1 MAKEKTTKRMLIG
14 YSENRV
20 AFYFGGIMKV
30 GINLDT
36 YESPM
41 EDTRNLVNNYGYHR
55 EIGYLKI
62 NPERLPVIVSERRA
76 LADIRAMENHKA
88 VYPLHDRRYELIVD
102 DRAISFMVQH
112 KGGFLLFGN
121 GYIAKRQGRMS
132 TALTMD
138 EILEW
143 LKELEKSEIGKNYDS
158 HFNQT
163 VIGFEFDE
171 EKECYR

>member
-1 MAKEKTTKRMLIG
+1 
-14 YSENRV
+14 
-20 AFYFGGIMKV
+20 MKV
-30 GINLDT
+30 GINLDN

-102 DRAISFMVQH
+102 DSAISFMVQH
-112 KGGFLLFGN
+112 KGGFLLFGPWTRFLN
-121 GYIAKRQGRMS
+121 GSKNLKRSNSAKTT
-132 TALTMD
+132 TATLT
-138 EILEW
+138 
-143 LKELEKSEIGKNYDS
+143 
-158 HFNQT
+158 
-163 VIGFEFDE
+163 
-171 EKECYR
+171 RR

>member
-1 MAKEKTTKRMLIG
+1 
-14 YSENRV
+14 
-20 AFYFGGIMKV
+20 MKV
-30 GINLDT
+30 GINLDN

>member
-1 MAKEKTTKRMLIG
+1 
-14 YSENRV
+14 
-20 AFYFGGIMKV
+20 MKI
-30 GINLDT
+30 GINLDN

-41 EDTRNLVNNYGYHR
+41 EYTENLVNKYGFDR

-62 NPERLPVIVSERRA
+62 NPERLPVIVSERKA

-88 VYPLHDRRYELIVD
+88 VYPLNDRRYELIVD
-102 DRAISFMVQH
+102 DRAISFMVNH
-112 KGGFLLFGN
+112 KSGFLLFGN
-121 GYIAKRQGRMS
+121 AYIAKRQGRMT

-143 LKELEKSEIGKNYDS
+143 LKEFEKNDISRSHDS

-171 EKECYR
+171 EKESYK

>member
-1 MAKEKTTKRMLIG
+1 MKIG
-14 YSENRV
+14 IS
-20 AFYFGGIMKV
+20 
-30 GINLDT
+30 LDN

-41 EDTRNLVNNYGYHR
+41 EDISNLVNYYGYDR

-62 NPERLPVIVSERRA
+62 NPERLPVIVSERKA
-76 LADIRAMENHKA
+76 LTDIRAMGNHKV
-88 VYPLHDRRYELIVD
+88 VYPLNDGRYELIVD
-102 DRAISFMVQH
+102 ERAISFVTKL
-112 KGGFLLFGN
+112 KGGFLLFSN
-121 GYIAKRQGRMS
+121 AYIAKRQGWMS

-143 LKELEKSEIGKNYDS
+143 LKEFEKNEISRTHDS

-163 VIGFEFDE
+163 VIGFEFDK

>member
-1 MAKEKTTKRMLIG
+1 
-14 YSENRV
+14 
-20 AFYFGGIMKV
+20 MKI
-30 GINLDT
+30 GINLDN

-41 EDTRNLVNNYGYHR
+41 EDTRTLINNYGYDR

-62 NPERLPVIVSERRA
+62 NPERLPVIVSERKA

-88 VYPLHDRRYELIVD
+88 VYPLNDRRYELIVD
-102 DRAISFMVQH
+102 DRAISFMVNH
-112 KGGFLLFGN
+112 KSGFLLFGN
-121 GYIAKRQGRMS
+121 AYIAKRQGRMT

-143 LKELEKSEIGKNYDS
+143 LKEFEKNDIRRSHDS

-171 EKECYR
+171 EKESYK

>member
-1 MAKEKTTKRMLIG
+1 MKIG
-14 YSENRV
+14 IS
-20 AFYFGGIMKV
+20 
-30 GINLDT
+30 LDN

-41 EDTRNLVNNYGYHR
+41 EDTKHLVNNYGYDR

-62 NPERLPVIVSERRA
+62 NPERLPVIVSESKA

-88 VYPLHDRRYELIVD
+88 VYPLNDRRYELIVD
-102 DRAISFMVQH
+102 DRAISFLVQH
-112 KGGFLLFGN
+112 KGSFILFGN
-121 GYIAKRQGRMS
+121 AYIAKRQGRMS
-132 TALTMD
+132 TALTMN

-143 LKELEKSEIGKNYDS
+143 LKEFEKNEIGMVHDS